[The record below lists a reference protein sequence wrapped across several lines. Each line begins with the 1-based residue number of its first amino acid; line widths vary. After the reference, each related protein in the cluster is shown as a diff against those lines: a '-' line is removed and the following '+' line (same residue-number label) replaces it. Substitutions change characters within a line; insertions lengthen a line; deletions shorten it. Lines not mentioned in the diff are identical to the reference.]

1 MRRLFTLAA
10 ILATIALLAAAC
22 GGGTTS
28 EPDDNFWPE
37 VLELKDREIT
47 VLLGNSQLA
56 IGDDRFLFILQ
67 DSEGQLILNAQVT
80 TRFFTL
86 EGEEGTLRVETATR
100 FVSLEE
106 NQVHEHEDGTLH
118 THTGNDVGGY
128 VVAFRFDEAGSWG
141 VEVEG
146 QRDGEK
152 FDPLRV
158 RFTVLEQGTVP
169 GIGEPAPRSQQL
181 TLSDVADISEIDT
194 SNPPR
199 PELHDL
205 TVAEALDAGKPIV
218 VAFATP
224 AFCTSRLCG
233 PVVDEVLVPLY
244 EQYGDQATFI
254 HIEPYVLE
262 DARAGRGLIPVA
274 ALAEWGLQ
282 SEPFVFV
289 VDSDGLIAGKF
300 EGITNA
306 EEVGAALEDL
316 LGPS

>member
-10 ILATIALLAAAC
+10 ILATIVVLAAAC

-28 EPDDNFWPE
+28 EPDDNLWPE

-47 VLLGNSQLA
+47 VGLLNSQLA
-56 IGDDRFLFILQ
+56 VNDDRFLFILM
-67 DSEGQLILNAQVT
+67 DREGQLILDAQT
-80 TRFFTL
+80 TARFFKL
-86 EGEEGTLRVETATR
+86 EGEEGTLQAKTPTR

-106 NQVHEHEDGTLH
+106 NQVHEHEDGALH
-118 THTGNDVGGY
+118 THTGNVVGGY
-128 VVAFRFDEAGSWG
+128 VAAFRFDEAGNWG
-141 VEVEG
+141 VEVGG
-146 QRDGEK
+146 QRNGEE

-194 SNPPR
+194 SNPPH

-233 PVVDEVLVPLY
+233 PVVDEVIVPLY
-244 EQYGDQATFI
+244 EQFGDQATFV
-254 HIEPYVLE
+254 HIEPWVLE
-262 DARAGRGLIPVA
+262 DARAGELIPVET
-274 ALAEWGLQ
+274 LAEWGLQ
-282 SEPFVFV
+282 TEPFIFV
-289 VDSDGLIAGKF
+289 VDGDGLIAAKF

-306 EEVGAALEDL
+306 EEVGAALEEL

>member
-1 MRRLFTLAA
+1 MRSLVTLAA
-10 ILATIALLAAAC
+10 ILATSALLAAAC
-22 GGGTTS
+22 GGGSTT
-28 EPDDNFWPE
+28 WPE

-47 VLLGNSQLA
+47 VRLGNSQLA
-56 IGDDRFLFILQ
+56 VGDDRFLFILM
-67 DSEGQLILNAQVT
+67 DRDDQLILDAQVT

-86 EGEEGTLRVETATR
+86 EGEKGTLQAETPTR

-106 NQVHEHEDGTLH
+106 NFVDEHEDGSLH
-118 THTGNDVGGY
+118 THTGNVVGGY
-128 VVAFRFDEAGSWG
+128 VATFRFDEAGNWG
-141 VEVEG
+141 VEVAG
-146 QRDGEK
+146 QRDGAE

-158 RFTVLEQGTVP
+158 QFTVLEQGAVP
-169 GIGEPAPRSQQL
+169 AIGEPAPRSQQL

-194 SNPPR
+194 SNPPH

-224 AFCTSRLCG
+224 GFCSSRLCG
-233 PVVDEVLVPLY
+233 PVVDAVIVPLY

-262 DARAGRGLIPVA
+262 DARSGGGLIAVET
-274 ALAEWGLQ
+274 LAEWGLL

-289 VDSDGLIAGKF
+289 VDGEGLIAGKF
-300 EGITNA
+300 EGITSA
-306 EEVGAALEDL
+306 EEVGAALEEL

>member
-10 ILATIALLAAAC
+10 ILATIALVAAAC
-22 GGGTTS
+22 GGEQDG
-28 EPDDNFWPE
+28 EQG
-37 VLELKDREIT
+37 EIT
-47 VLLGNSQLA
+47 IRLGNFQLA
-56 IGDDRFLFILQ
+56 VGDDRFLFILQ

-80 TRFFTL
+80 ARFFTL

-106 NQVHEHEDGTLH
+106 NQVHEHEDGSLH
-118 THTGNDVGGY
+118 THTADVVGGY
-128 VVAFRFDEAGSWG
+128 VAAFRFDEAGNWG
-141 VEVEG
+141 VEVGG
-146 QRDGEK
+146 QRDGEE
-152 FDPLRV
+152 FDPV
-158 RFTVLEQGTVP
+158 GTQFTVLEQGTVP

-194 SNPPR
+194 SNPPH

-205 TVAEALDAGKPIV
+205 TVAEALDAGKPVV

-224 AFCTSRLCG
+224 GFCTSRLCG
-233 PVVDEVLVPLY
+233 PVVDEVIVPLY
-244 EQYGDQATFI
+244 EQYGDQAIFI

-262 DARAGRGLIPVA
+262 DARAGRGLIPVET
-274 ALAEWGLQ
+274 LAEWGLQ
-282 SEPFVFV
+282 SEPFIFV

-316 LGPS
+316 LGSS

>member
-10 ILATIALLAAAC
+10 ILATIVLLAAAC

-56 IGDDRFLFILQ
+56 VGDDRFLFILQ

-80 TRFFTL
+80 TRFFKL
-86 EGEEGTLRVETATR
+86 EGEEGTMRAETATR

-106 NQVHEHEDGTLH
+106 NFVDEHEDGSLH
-118 THTGNDVGGY
+118 THAGNVVGGY
-128 VVAFRFDEAGSWG
+128 VVAFRFDEAGNWG
-141 VEVEG
+141 VEVGGE
-146 QRDGEK
+146 RDGEE

-158 RFTVLEQGTVP
+158 RFTVLEEGAVP
-169 GIGEPAPRSQQL
+169 AIGEPAPRSQQL

-224 AFCTSRLCG
+224 AFCTSRICG
-233 PVVDEVLVPLY
+233 PVVSEVIVPLY

-262 DARAGRGLIPVA
+262 DARAGRGLIPVD
-274 ALAEWGLQ
+274 ALLEWGLQ
-282 SEPFVFV
+282 SEPFIFV

-306 EEVGAALEDL
+306 EEVGAALEEL

>member
-10 ILATIALLAAAC
+10 ILTTIALLAAAC
-22 GGGTTS
+22 GGGSTTES
-28 EPDDNFWPE
+28 DDSLWPE

-47 VLLGNSQLA
+47 VILGNSQLA
-56 IGDDRFLFILQ
+56 VGDDRFLFILI
-67 DSEGQLILNAQVT
+67 DRENQLILDAQT
-80 TRFFTL
+80 TARFFKL
-86 EGEEGTLRVETATR
+86 EGEEGTLQAETATR

-106 NQVHEHEDGTLH
+106 NQVHEHDDGTLH

-128 VVAFRFDEAGSWG
+128 VAAFRFDEDGNWG

-146 QRDGEK
+146 QRDGEA

-194 SNPPR
+194 SNPPH

-205 TVAEALDAGKPIV
+205 TVAEALDAGKPLV

-224 AFCTSRLCG
+224 AFCTSRICG
-233 PVVDEVLVPLY
+233 PVVDAVVVPLF
-244 EQYGDQATFI
+244 EQYGEQAIFI
-254 HIEPYVLE
+254 HIEPWVLE
-262 DARAGRGLIPVA
+262 DARAGELIPVET
-274 ALAEWGLQ
+274 LAEWGLQ
-282 SEPFVFV
+282 TEPFIFV
-289 VDSDGLIAGKF
+289 IDGDGLIAAKF
-300 EGITNA
+300 EGITSA
-306 EEVGAALEDL
+306 EEVGAALEEL